1 MPLKKKDTKNIV
13 SIRILK
19 MFVSRTCLLRFVNH
33 MSTNVIAATGCDK
46 GFHWL
51 YRASFK
57 HKNYRVISHHCIWFV
72 WVLHIQNKKTAG
84 KLQGW
89 HPAVVGRD
97 WDKEALDFLR
107 KKRWQ
112 IDHWRTSFHHFIQ
125 SNMFSKC
132 ENFLQFAFFWEG
144 GGGTWQ
150 LLPFGGRKFNIIQSW
165 LEIRYWLDQWP
176 KNWRIWMLSCW
187 VRTL

>member
-1 MPLKKKDTKNIV
+1 MKNKFNRSQVLMPLKKKDTKNIV

-144 GGGTWQ
+144 GGDVTTSSIWGT
-150 LLPFGGRKFNIIQSW
+150 
-165 LEIRYWLDQWP
+165 EI
-176 KNWRIWMLSCW
+176 
-187 VRTL
+187 